1 MKVWVLGLVTVACS
15 ALAVSAGGPQTAIM
29 VPISQLLAAPAKYT
43 GKKISTRGYYS
54 SDGHS
59 PVLCADATAARG
71 TEGRA
76 RIFLDL
82 ENSLIPRRSLSNV
95 PHGYVD
101 VTGTF
106 QVQEVRNQDRSTRRA
121 GHDGRFWVDEQ
132 LREADHG
139 AYELCERSCRQ
150 TIVPISRSAGLLA
163 KRF

>member
-106 QVQEVRNQDRSTRRA
+106 QYRKFETKTGPRGERVMTVGFGWMNSYEKQITGLTNFANVAA
-121 GHDGRFWVDEQ
+121 GNR
-132 LREADHG
+132 
-139 AYELCERSCRQ
+139 
-150 TIVPISRSAGLLA
+150 
-163 KRF
+163 